1 MLSKNLPLLL
11 YFAVFTSSELWALH
25 DMAVKHVQRAGGKRF
40 QRCDVFYRNKP
51 FAYFKECQRNNNVM
65 APYLKDNNGDPASI
79 INGQIKGLFFAT
91 SVDPQTGQPPHWSF
105 FGPKR
110 VSIPATAMLTT
121 NSNLYFADFYCNDKA
136 HYVTVVLT
144 RPGSKTDRFCEKN
157 LIKLDTDD
165 NDFLWRNNHVYCSS
179 RVWVEV
185 LYTEN
190 VQLSSP
196 LCSFSEVEGRGTS
209 RPGGLPK
216 NPSCGKCNLPYPPA
230 TTTRP
235 TVHGVSFNSPWDF

>member
-1 MLSKNLPLLL
+1 
-11 YFAVFTSSELWALH
+11 
-25 DMAVKHVQRAGGKRF
+25 MAVRHVQRAGGNRS
-40 QRCDVFYRNKP
+40 QRCDIFYRNKP
-51 FAYFKECQRNNNVM
+51 FTYFKECERNNNVM

-91 SVDPQTGQPPHWSF
+91 SVDPQTGRPPHWSF

-110 VSIPATAMLTT
+110 ISIPATAMLTE

-144 RPGSKTDRFCEKN
+144 RPGSETDRFCEKN
-157 LIKLDTDD
+157 LIKLDTGH
-165 NDFLWRNNHVYCSS
+165 NDFLWRNNQVYCS
-179 RVWVEV
+179 RKVWVEV

-196 LCSFSEVEGRGTS
+196 LCSFSIVEGRGTS

-216 NPSCGKCNLPYPPA
+216 NPSCVKCNLPYPPA
-230 TTTRP
+230 TTRP
-235 TVHGVSFNSPWDF
+235 TVHVVRFNSFWGDF